1 MVLGAGPSY
10 TYDSLSRP
18 LNVNDEL
25 AGKIRNVLEKGA
37 GKNALEFKV
46 ARILDKDDYASG
58 GVQAPPRSKCYCP
71 SENTTC
77 KFTSAKHFCCDGEI
91 EKYVDTMLSRTL
103 RVTVDLF
110 SLS

>member
-10 TYDSLSRP
+10 TYDSASRP
-18 LNVNDEL
+18 
-25 AGKIRNVLEKGA
+25 
-37 GKNALEFKV
+37 
-46 ARILDKDDYASG
+46 KDDYASG

-71 SENTTC
+71 SGNTTC
-77 KFTSAKHFCCDGEI
+77 KFTSAKHFCRDGEI